1 MNIITNDKSIYAMS
15 AANAPVLTV
24 LAGSRVIF
32 ETKDCFGGQI
42 TCETD
47 AFDGLDWG
55 RINPAT
61 GPLYVEGAEIGDI
74 LSVTIEKIE
83 IADKGVVACGQ
94 DMGTLGHLFDQNH
107 IKILSIVEDKV
118 IFSDD
123 ISFPI
128 NKMVGVIGTA
138 PAVSEGE
145 ISCGTPCLH
154 GGNLDCKKI
163 TEGATLLL
171 PVNVSGALL
180 AMGDLHAAM
189 GDGEIGVSGL
199 EVAGRV
205 TVTVDVIKGKKL
217 QTPMIFDDTHIMT
230 IASHEDLD
238 MAVDIA
244 TESMVKYLMEEKGMT
259 LADATMLISLAGNVC
274 ICQVVDPKK
283 TIRVEVKNCYGK
295 NKKAT

>member
-1 MNIITNDKSIYAMS
+1 MNIISKDNVIYAMS
-15 AANAPVLTV
+15 ATNPPALTV
-24 LAGSRVIF
+24 ADGSRVVF
-32 ETKDCFGGQI
+32 ETKDALSDQI
-42 TCETD
+42 TSETD

-74 LSVTIEKIE
+74 LAVTIEQIE
-83 IADKGVVACGQ
+83 IADKGVVLCGK
-94 DMGTLGHLFDQNH
+94 DMGALGHLFDKHH
-107 IKILSIVEDKV
+107 IKVMPIVDGKV
-118 IFSDD
+118 IFSDK
-123 ISFPI
+123 ITFPI

-138 PAVSEGE
+138 PTADDGE
-145 ISCGTPCLH
+145 ISCGVPCAH

-171 PVNVSGALL
+171 PVNVPGALL

-205 TVTVDVIKGKKL
+205 TVTVKVLKNQSL
-217 QTPMIFDDTHIMT
+217 PTPMLRNATHTMT
-230 IASHEDLD
+230 LASHEDLD
-238 MAVDIA
+238 IAVDMA
-244 TESMVKYLMEEKGMT
+244 TENMVKYLMTSKDMT
-259 LADATMLISLAGNVC
+259 MAEATMLISLAGNVR

-283 TIRVEVKNCYGK
+283 TIRVEIEDSLYV
-295 NKKAT
+295 